1 MSGPLKNARHERFA
15 QELAKG
21 KSQVDAY
28 AAAGYQPDRGA
39 AARLSA
45 NVSVQERAEELKG
58 RAAEKAVVTQERVL
72 KELARIGFSDMR
84 KLLRWTGN
92 LPKMD
97 EDRAEESGDVEI
109 SVANFVQ
116 LFDSDQLDDDVAAC
130 ISEISQTREGALKV
144 KLHDKQQALV
154 SLARHLGMFKDG
166 APPVNVNIGIGLGA
180 FYGEEPDE
188 CSPG

>member
-1 MSGPLKNARHERFA
+1 MPGPLKNARHERFA

-28 AAAGYQPDRGA
+28 EAAGYQPDRGA

-45 NVSVQERAEELKG
+45 NVSVQGRVAELQE

-92 LPKMD
+92 LPKLD
-97 EDRAEESGDVEI
+97 EDQAEETGEVNI
-109 SVANFVQ
+109 SVANLVQ
-116 LFDSDQLDDDVAAC
+116 LFDSGELDDDIAAC

-144 KLHDKQQALV
+144 KLYDKQQALV

-166 APPVNVNIGIGLGA
+166 APPINVNVGIGLGA
-180 FYGEEPDE
+180 FYGED
-188 CSPG
+188 GG